1 MRGTTWIVAASVLA
15 MPGCGGDDNS
25 SDQGPSTGNVTIKTH
40 PGLRV
45 DFMRAAD
52 DSIISSNTTD
62 ANGDVSETIDRGDRA
77 VIIAGLGTAAP
88 RVAVIDGLLAEREYR
103 WLFGYSYLTFGG
115 TATAVSW
122 PAVAG
127 ASFYMIDSRCGG
139 TYDAG
144 VSETMASVSL
154 RTDGDA
160 ILISAIGDRVGRT
173 LISSAFQEVP
183 AASVG
188 QPLAITAPFM
198 PGRELTLTLAN
209 SGATMMRDAFAT
221 LVVASGVSIELQPN
235 LDSATTAKV
244 SLPSMAGTLRTHVM
258 GFKPTGA
265 LVTASDQ
272 RPMTDAV
279 TLDLDGR
286 MPDIDIM
293 TDPTYDAATATINWT
308 IIGTG
313 NSRCGARGVERQSVL
328 GDRALR
334 GPVDAPF
341 SLAERRA
348 GEVAG
353 RAADAF
359 ECGGIR
365 RDRVGTRQPLRR
377 RRIVHLQHVGS
388 VLRELIAATVTSPI
402 TDGGAG

>member
-1 MRGTTWIVAASVLA
+1 MRGTTWIVLASVA
-15 MPGCGGDDNS
+15 MWGCGADDDS
-25 SDQGPSTGNVTIKTH
+25 SDQGPPTGTVTIKTH

-52 DSIISSNTTD
+52 DSIISSKMSD

-88 RVAVIDGLLAEREYR
+88 RVAVIDGLLADRDYR
-103 WLFGYSYLTFGG
+103 WLFGYTYLTFGG

-144 VSETMASVSL
+144 VSGTMDSVSL
-154 RTDGDA
+154 CTDGDA
-160 ILISAIGDRVGRT
+160 ILIAAIDDQRGGRT
-173 LISSAFQEVP
+173 VISSAYQEVP

-198 PGRELTLTLAN
+198 PARELTLTLAN
-209 SGATMMRDAFAT
+209 PGATKMRDASAT
-221 LVVASGVSIELQPN
+221 LVVAPGVSIELQPN
-235 LDSATTAKV
+235 LDSATSAKV

-265 LVTASDQ
+265 VVAASDQ

-279 TLDLDGR
+279 TLDLDGQ
-286 MPDIDIM
+286 MPDIDLN
-293 TDPTYDAATATINWT
+293 TKPTYDAATAMINWT
-308 IIGTG
+308 ITGTG
-313 NSRCGARGVERQSVL
+313 APDAVL
-328 GDRALR
+328 LESGDRTFSVIAPYVGPSMHIPVLPSDVPVKSPSGGPLMLSCAGGFAETVSALGNR
-334 GPVDAPF
+334 YDA
-341 SLAERRA
+341 
-348 GEVAG
+348 
-353 RAADAF
+353 
-359 ECGGIR
+359 
-365 RDRVGTRQPLRR
+365 
-377 RRIVHLQHVGS
+377 
-388 VLRELIAATVTSPI
+388 
-402 TDGGAG
+402 GASFNFNMSGVFYGN